1 MGVMNQMRDKM
12 SIILGIVIVAFL
24 ATIFFS
30 WGMGVNG
37 PRSQKNVIAE
47 VNGTEITL
55 EQYMSALNQQM
66 SYYRDQTGQE
76 LDAMTR
82 IRLQDQV
89 YENMVQDVLIQQE
102 IEKLGL
108 EATDEEVYFYLE
120 NNPPEY
126 IRQAEIFQTDSLFD
140 HQKYLNILRDPSNP
154 YGINWVPIEEEIRRI
169 LPYEKLNEHLVST
182 VIVTDEEVRQA
193 YGDETVRYDI
203 EYLTVTSNKI
213 PNDTIQISDEEI
225 QDFYNQNREDY
236 KIPETKILQY
246 VSWSKVPSSEDTLLV
261 RKEIDEIL
269 LRLEEG
275 ESFEN
280 LARIFSQ
287 DPSASEGGSLGYI
300 KKGEMVKPFE
310 DAAFNAPLNKV
321 IGPVE
326 TRFGFH
332 LIRVDDR
339 KVENGEPQVKVS
351 HILLKV
357 DVGPNTLD
365 NLASEARIF
374 AFDAEDQGF
383 EKALNYYKLKADTTQ
398 LGVTEDN
405 YYYPGLGFV
414 PDLTR
419 WAFRNKAGA
428 ITEQPFETQDK
439 IIVAQIIEE
448 KPESYQS
455 LSELKPTLER
465 QLRQEK
471 KDELSR
477 HIALELAK
485 TGKNLYELKDENPLT
500 DFGREEAITLKNP
513 PAQFRNNP
521 VFQDL
526 VRMADLNEIV
536 GPVKTSRGYALIQ
549 VMKKS
554 AFDDK
559 GFRVQQESIR
569 QRLWREKETVV
580 IEAFLSKLKEEAEI
594 HDYRN
599 KYF

>member
-82 IRLQDQV
+82 VRLQDQV
-89 YENMVQDVLIQQE
+89 YENMVQEILIQQE

-169 LPYEKLNEHLVST
+169 LPYEKLNEHLAST

-193 YGDETVRYDI
+193 YADETVHFDI
-203 EYLTVTSNKI
+203 EFLTVTSSKI
-213 PNDTIQISDEEI
+213 PNDTIQLSDEEI
-225 QDFYNQNREDY
+225 RDLYNQNREDY

-246 VSWSKVPSSEDTLLV
+246 VSWSKIPSSEDTLLV

-275 ESFEN
+275 ESFED

-300 KKGEMVKPFE
+300 QKGEMVKPFE

-374 AFDAEDQGF
+374 TFDAEDQGF
-383 EKALNYYKLKADTTQ
+383 EKALNYYKLEADTTQ
-398 LGVTEDN
+398 MGVTEDN

-414 PDLTR
+414 PNLTR

-455 LSELKPTLER
+455 FSDLKPTLER

-477 HIALELAK
+477 QIALELAK
-485 TGKNLYELKDENPLT
+485 TEKNLYELKDENPLT
-500 DFGREEAITLKNP
+500 VFGSEEAITLKNP

-521 VFQDL
+521 VFNDL

-536 GPVKTSRGYALIQ
+536 GPVKTSRGYTLIQ
-549 VMKKS
+549 IMKKS

-569 QRLWREKETVV
+569 QRLRRDKETVV

-594 HDYRN
+594 HDFRN
-599 KYF
+599 EYF